1 MKIFVSGIG
10 TDVGKSVVS
19 AAIIEATGADYWKP
33 VQTGDKD
40 TDFVSSLVTRPFRLH
55 PAVYTFQKPAS
66 PHVAAAFENAVI
78 QPEQLLLPETKNNLV
93 VEGAGG
99 LLVPLNNQ
107 FLVIDFIQQ
116 LNIPVV
122 LVSRNYLG
130 SINHT
135 LLSIE
140 ALQQRNIKLL
150 GVVFNG
156 IPNEATE
163 KAVLQFGNTQKL
175 ASIAEEDTIDK
186 SAILKY
192 KKEFEN
198 IFNYFL

>member
-19 AAIIEATGADYWKP
+19 AAIVEATGADYWKP

-55 PAVYTFQKPAS
+55 PAIYTFQKPAS
-66 PHVAAAFENAVI
+66 PHVAAALENAVI
-78 QPEQLLLPETKNNLV
+78 QPEKILLPETENNLV

-99 LLVPLNNQ
+99 VLVPLNDK

-140 ALQQRNIKLL
+140 ALRQRNIKLL

-156 IPNEATE
+156 TPNEATE
-163 KAVLQFGNTQKL
+163 KAILQFGNTQKL
-175 ASIAEEDTIDK
+175 GSIAEEDTIDK
-186 SAILKY
+186 ATILKY
-192 KKEFEN
+192 TPVFKNLFT
-198 IFNYFL
+198 NY

>member
-1 MKIFVSGIG
+1 MKIFISGIG
-10 TDVGKSVVS
+10 TEVGKSVVS
-19 AAIIEATGADYWKP
+19 AAIVEATGADYWKP

-55 PAVYTFQKPAS
+55 PAIYTFQKPAS
-66 PHVAAAFENAVI
+66 PHVAAALENTVI
-78 QPEQLLLPETKNNLV
+78 QPEKLLLPETENNLV

-99 LLVPLNNQ
+99 LLVPLNDK

-116 LNIPVV
+116 SDIPVV

-140 ALQQRNIKLL
+140 ALRQRNIKLL

-156 IPNEATE
+156 TPNESSE
-163 KAVLQFGNTQKL
+163 KAILQFGNTQNL
-175 ASIAEEDTIDK
+175 GSIAEESTIDK
-186 SAILKY
+186 TTILKY
-192 KKEFEN
+192 TSVFKNLFAN
-198 IFNYFL
+198 F